1 MWQGGRGNPPVEAPH
16 LIGTTPEIEALR
28 PKSPP
33 PRSQQ
38 QPLQSQAANS
48 ASQPSAAATNT
59 KKAANASQGP
69 TSHVSQSVTSSSVIV
84 ISTTSPAQG
93 PVWGGNTGQMRL
105 ADEETTSL
113 RIEEVKSMR
122 IEEEK
127 SMRIEVSAVKI
138 DQENEDV
145 LKDGSS
151 YVLGQ

>member
-38 QPLQSQAANS
+38 QPQQSQAANS
-48 ASQPSAAATNT
+48 ASQPSTAATNT

-93 PVWGGNTGQMRL
+93 PVWGGNSGQMRV
-105 ADEETTSL
+105 ADEEMTSL
-113 RIEEVKSMR
+113 RIEEGKSMR

-127 SMRIEVSAVKI
+127 SMRIETSAVKI
-138 DQENEDV
+138 DQEDEDV

-151 YVLGQ
+151 FVLGQ